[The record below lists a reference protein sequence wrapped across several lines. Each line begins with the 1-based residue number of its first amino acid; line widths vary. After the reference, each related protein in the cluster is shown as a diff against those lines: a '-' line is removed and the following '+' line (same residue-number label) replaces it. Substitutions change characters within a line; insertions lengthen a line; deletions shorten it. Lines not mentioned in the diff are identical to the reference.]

1 MAVSSKKRIQPTSLP
16 AFFIPIGVTKDW
28 STPLNA
34 GLDIHAATGF
44 PIIGEPIGIIY
55 DLYFELWDGYD
66 DDDNY
71 ASLKFDVSAYT
82 FEYKDIMGSA
92 ASWTSAPESGDAA
105 YLLMTRVKK

>member
-16 AFFIPIGVTKDW
+16 AYFIPIGVTKDW
-28 STPLNA
+28 SAPLNA
-34 GLDIHAATGF
+34 GLDIHTATGF

-71 ASLKFDVSAYT
+71 ASLKFVVSANT

-92 ASWTSAPESGDAA
+92 ASWTSAPESGNAA